1 MKLRFLNPCTGI
13 RLSPLS
19 LQPPLFIIIFPR
31 RTLLYFNPK
40 LTLWEWLC
48 SAYGSRTHLPRMK
61 ILCPQ
66 TDRRMRHLIHY
77 FIFWNIFSVT
87 RTTPRGGN
95 VSLLFLREWDSNHTT
110 SRLWAWRAT
119 SALPRNLSNLCSL
132 YLYTD
137 LTATTV
143 ILKQKTFFD
152 YLIPQIKSIKIAVRF
167 LTLQIYKL
175 CLTIPNF

>member
-1 MKLRFLNPCTGI
+1 MI
-13 RLSPLS
+13 RVLVLT
-19 LQPPLFIIIFPR
+19 LTR
-31 RTLLYFNPK
+31 KNAALLY
-40 LTLWEWLC
+40 TGSEHLWFG

-77 FIFWNIFSVT
+77 FIFRNIFSVT

-95 VSLLFLREWDSNHTT
+95 VSLLFLRGWDSNHTT
-110 SRLWAWRAT
+110 SRLWAWWAT
-119 SALPRNLSNLCSL
+119 SALPRNF
-132 YLYTD
+132 
-137 LTATTV
+137 
-143 ILKQKTFFD
+143 ILKQKTFFN

-175 CLTIPNF
+175 YLTIPNF